1 MAKRK
6 ISKSSKRRLV
16 ILMPVVVFL
25 IGYAIFTLV
34 VTVGELYSLHH
45 EEKEL
50 QENLTELKGD
60 AEDLKTEINKLQD
73 ADYVA
78 RYARENYL
86 YTKDGEYVI
95 KVNEEET
102 KEKKEKFTL
111 AENYIIYGSLG
122 LLALIILYIIIRHH
136 RKKKKLKQKTNKRST
151 KK

>member
-16 ILMPVVVFL
+16 ILMPIVVIL

-34 VTVGELYSLHH
+34 VTVSELYTLHN

-50 QENLTELKGD
+50 QNNLTELKGD

-95 KVNEEET
+95 KVNEDDT
-102 KEKKEKFTL
+102 KEKKEKFDI
-111 AENYIIYGSLG
+111 AENYIIYGSITLF
-122 LLALIILYIIIRHH
+122 ALIIIYIIIRHH
-136 RKKKKLKQKTNKRST
+136 RKKKKLKRKTTKRVT